1 MPPPAKFTLLRGA
14 LRQVF
19 MTQMVSDALAS
30 HLSEL
35 VTHPLDILVVDRSRD
50 ITEQFVALL
59 NHFGHRAVSCFDAE
73 SAMLRV
79 VQQPFDAVIS
89 GLKLPFMDGFAFA
102 QLLRSHPHTSGA
114 CLIAVSGAA
123 GTQIVEQSLRAGF
136 DAHFCKPVRVEDIL
150 QVLPAS
156 LVVEKVA

>member
-1 MPPPAKFTLLRGA
+1 
-14 LRQVF
+14 

-30 HLSEL
+30 HLPDL

-73 SAMLRV
+73 SALLRV
-79 VQQPFDAVIS
+79 SQHRFDAVIS
-89 GLKLPFMDGFAFA
+89 GLKLPFMDGFALA
-102 QLLRSHPHTSGA
+102 QLLRNHPHTSGA

-123 GTQIVEQSLRAGF
+123 GKDTVEQALRAGF
-136 DAHFCKPVRVEDIL
+136 NAHFCKPVSVEDIL
-150 QVLPAS
+150 QALPAA
-156 LVVEKVA
+156 LPAEKVA